1 MLDTIQSMS
10 LLTVA
15 EIIGPIVLGAGLVY
29 GIYHSRRRR
38 SQMPPRT
45 KGTIYAQDEK

>member
-10 LLTVA
+10 LLTIA
-15 EIIGPIVLGAGLVY
+15 EIVGPILLGAALIY

-38 SQMPPRT
+38 SRQPSST
-45 KGTIYAQDEK
+45 KGTIYAQDNK